1 MTYSVYKMTV
11 ICNKPGYK
19 RDLTYIS
26 DFIDGKN
33 KHIANIFNML
43 SASYVGLSYAQKD
56 FRVFVKCK
64 LLQFNFTI
72 DGTYNVM

>member
-1 MTYSVYKMTV
+1 MTYSVDKMTV

-43 SASYVGLSYAQKD
+43 SASYVGLSYAQK
-56 FRVFVKCK
+56 R
-64 LLQFNFTI
+64 L
-72 DGTYNVM
+72 